1 MQAIVVIALVL
12 HVVTGV
18 FWAGSTFALAR
29 MDGNQAREF
38 LRPQLGAAATAIAT
52 GALLWYLLHRGS
64 EGMSEHVL
72 ATGAIFALIA
82 AGIQAATGLT
92 GRQVVN
98 QLAGVG
104 ELDGTSG
111 QNRALTGQRIAAG
124 CLLVTVI
131 CMAAAR
137 YF

>member
-1 MQAIVVIALVL
+1 MQAIVIIVLVL
-12 HVVTGV
+12 HVVSGV
-18 FWAGSTFALAR
+18 FWAGSTFALAQ
-29 MDGNQAREF
+29 MGGNQAREF
-38 LRPQLGAAATAIAT
+38 LRPQLGAAATAIGT

-82 AGIQAATGLT
+82 AGVQTVTGLT
-92 GRQVVN
+92 GRKVLV
-98 QLAGVG
+98 GVG
-104 ELDGTSG
+104 ELAATPG
-111 QNRALTGQRIAAG
+111 QNRALIGQRIAAG

-137 YF
+137 YV